1 MNSFKE
7 VYSSLVEHD
16 HVKVAQVRASQGL
29 PPRVDLDQV
38 DPELLKQAQDYDHVG
53 RVLAHN
59 VMGDL
64 IKEALDAEGV
74 PAESQDA
81 MVEALLAAARGEA
94 PAGEEK
100 KEEKKE
106 EASAEAKAGE
116 EKKAFAKRRILKKM
130 ATDPAYVSYLISK
143 HTR

>member
-29 PPRVDLDQV
+29 PPQIDLEQV

-74 PAESQDA
+74 PPESQDA

-100 KEEKKE
+100 KEPTAEEKK
-106 EASAEAKAGE
+106 GE
-116 EKKAFAKRRILKKM
+116 EKKAFAKRRILNKM
-130 ATDPAYVSYLISK
+130 ANDPAYVSYLISK